1 VSDTANAGDFYR
13 AGKLS
18 QAITAAN
25 AAVRAQPAV
34 LAPRVLLAELLLFA
48 GNIERA
54 DVVLDA
60 AGDIDPDAA
69 VVVAEF
75 RQLLRA
81 ELARR
86 QLRRDGRVPEFLGE
100 PTPALQA
107 LLAARVALRAGDRA
121 AAAAHAAQAEAVRPR
136 VPGRHGQ
143 TAFAD
148 LRDACDL
155 HAGLVEVLTTTGK
168 YFWIPAERIESAVFH
183 PPRRPRDLYWRRAK
197 MAVLDGP
204 DGEVYLPAIYATDD
218 SQDEPT
224 QLGRATDWLEQDGLV
239 TGMGQRIW
247 LVGDEALAMQALDA
261 LEFGPPDA
269 AA

>member
-1 VSDTANAGDFYR
+1 MSETTTAGDLYR
-13 AGKLS
+13 EGKLTE
-18 QAITAAN
+18 AIAAAN
-25 AAVRAQPAV
+25 AAVRAAPAA
-34 LAPRVLLAELLLFA
+34 LAPRILLAELLLFD

-60 AGDIDPDAA
+60 AGDLDPSAA

-107 LLAARVALRAGDRA
+107 LLAARVALRAGDRPGA
-121 AAAAHAAQAEAVRPR
+121 AAAAAEAEALRPH
-136 VPGRHGQ
+136 VAGRHGE
-143 TAFAD
+143 TAFED

-183 PPRRPRDLYWRRAK
+183 PPKRPRDLYWRRATLS
-197 MAVLDGP
+197 VQDGP
-204 DGEVYLPAIYATDD
+204 DGEVYLPALYAAEEGADAALK
-218 SQDEPT
+218 
-224 QLGRATDWLEQDGLV
+224 LGRATDWVDSDGLV
-239 TGMGQRIW
+239 TGIGQRIW
-247 LVGDEALAMQALDA
+247 LLGDAAVTMQALDT
-261 LEFGPPDA
+261 LEMSG
-269 AA
+269 